1 MTRRMAALRYVLGP
15 LVLGAIGFVVVR
27 YGWDPHPV
35 PHSCPSGAPSS
46 SCFFAVGV
54 LGQGLTGFFIGVV
67 TGLVIVL
74 GLGLAAHR
82 HRYRRVITAAD
93 SAAGQDLPPSAE
105 GREVPL

>member
-1 MTRRMAALRYVLGP
+1 
-15 LVLGAIGFVVVR
+15 
-27 YGWDPHPV
+27 
-35 PHSCPSGAPSS
+35 
-46 SCFFAVGV
+46 
-54 LGQGLTGFFIGVV
+54 
-67 TGLVIVL
+67 VL